1 MGKMKDE
8 MQENNPLLQVYL
20 KILPLTVGAIAVIF
34 VLVKLISGL
43 IAPDQLILTAK
54 YHDFEKGAVLRE
66 PIKVAKDEAFT
77 KEIKQK
83 TEKKSGFTDL
93 LVIIEGGELE
103 EEKPGIVSEDGS
115 YFFVYENTK
124 IPETIYVKSPEWWQ
138 PVLFD
143 EEQTIPL
150 EVGAKINLVQDSS
163 PLACADGAFEIKNIE
178 TTKISTGIFNI
189 TVTMTA
195 AGDAVPSNVRLI
207 MGEEVFKEW
216 DGSSELVYN
225 KETGFEE
232 RTLVF
237 RYNRSL
243 REDISD
249 LLEGAVVAVEE
260 YTVRRVFKEAEIT
273 ANIGGVEIV
282 EVE

>member
-1 MGKMKDE
+1 MGKMKGE

>member
-54 YHDFEKGAVLRE
+54 YHDFEKGAVLME
-66 PIKVAKDEAFT
+66 PIKVAKDETFT

-163 PLACADGAFEIKNIE
+163 PLTCADGAFEITNIE

-189 TVTMTA
+189 AVTMTA

-249 LLEGAVVAVEE
+249 LLEEAVVAVEE

>member
-1 MGKMKDE
+1 M
-8 MQENNPLLQVYL
+8 
-20 KILPLTVGAIAVIF
+20 
-34 VLVKLISGL
+34 
-43 IAPDQLILTAK
+43 
-54 YHDFEKGAVLRE
+54 E

-163 PLACADGAFEIKNIE
+163 PLTCADGAFEITNIE

-195 AGDAVPSNVRLI
+195 AGDAVPSNVKLI

>member
-54 YHDFEKGAVLRE
+54 YHDFEKGAVLME

-163 PLACADGAFEIKNIE
+163 PLTCADGAFEITNIE

-189 TVTMTA
+189 AVTMTA

>member
-54 YHDFEKGAVLRE
+54 YHDFEKGAVLME

-124 IPETIYVKSPEWWQ
+124 IPDTIYVKTPEWWQ

-163 PLACADGAFEIKNIE
+163 PLTCADGAFEITNIE

-189 TVTMTA
+189 AVTMTA
-195 AGDAVPSNVRLI
+195 AGDAVPSNVKLI

-249 LLEGAVVAVEE
+249 LLEEAVVAVEE

>member
-54 YHDFEKGAVLRE
+54 YHDFEKGAVLME

-163 PLACADGAFEIKNIE
+163 PLTCADGAFEITNIE

-195 AGDAVPSNVRLI
+195 AGDAVPSNVKLI

-273 ANIGGVEIV
+273 ASIGGVEIV

>member
-54 YHDFEKGAVLRE
+54 YHDFEKGAVLME

-163 PLACADGAFEIKNIE
+163 PLTCADGSFEITNIE

-189 TVTMTA
+189 AVTMTA
-195 AGDAVPSNVRLI
+195 AGDAVPSNVKLI

-249 LLEGAVVAVEE
+249 LLEEAVVAVEE

>member
-54 YHDFEKGAVLRE
+54 YHDFEKGAVLME

-124 IPETIYVKSPEWWQ
+124 IPDTIYVKTPEWWQ

-163 PLACADGAFEIKNIE
+163 PLTCADGAFEITNIE

-189 TVTMTA
+189 AVTMTA

-225 KETGFEE
+225 EETGFEE

-249 LLEGAVVAVEE
+249 LLEEAVVAVEE

>member
-1 MGKMKDE
+1 MGKMKGE

-54 YHDFEKGAVLRE
+54 YHDFEKGAVLME

-163 PLACADGAFEIKNIE
+163 PLTCADGAFEITNIE

-195 AGDAVPSNVRLI
+195 AGDAVPSNVKLI

-249 LLEGAVVAVEE
+249 LLEEAVVAVEE

>member
-54 YHDFEKGAVLRE
+54 YHDFEKGAVLME

-163 PLACADGAFEIKNIE
+163 PLTCADGAFEITNIE

-189 TVTMTA
+189 AVTMTA

-225 KETGFEE
+225 EETGFEE

>member
-1 MGKMKDE
+1 MGKMKGE

-54 YHDFEKGAVLRE
+54 YHDFEKGAVLME

-124 IPETIYVKSPEWWQ
+124 IPDTIYVKTPEWWQ

-163 PLACADGAFEIKNIE
+163 PLTCADGAFEITNIE

-189 TVTMTA
+189 AVTMTA

-225 KETGFEE
+225 EETGFEE

-249 LLEGAVVAVEE
+249 LLEEAVVAVEE

>member
-54 YHDFEKGAVLRE
+54 YHDFEKGAVLME

-163 PLACADGAFEIKNIE
+163 PLTCADGAFEITNIE

-249 LLEGAVVAVEE
+249 LLEEAVVAVEE